1 MKKEL
6 EEIGFNVVREYV
18 HGDND
23 EFITQTF
30 RKGNLKVDLDYQKS
44 TGKLLHHDITI
55 EETVLT
61 LELSEINTLDKII
74 NR

>member
-6 EEIGFNVVREYV
+6 EEIGFNHLREYV

-23 EFITQTF
+23 EFITLTF
-30 RKGNLKVDLDYQKS
+30 RKGNLKVDLDYEKS

-55 EETVLT
+55 EETILT
-61 LELSEINTLDKII
+61 LELSEIDTLDKII